1 METHVALSSGVLD
14 RIVDCQTTGN
24 QTVQKSLEIL
34 ENKPN
39 TLGAT
44 TYADNNS
51 ERTAL
56 LAPITDRG
64 TLFDILL

>member
-14 RIVDCQTTGN
+14 RITDCQNSGN
-24 QTVQKSLEIL
+24 QITKKSLENL
-34 ENKPN
+34 EKEPN

-44 TYADNNS
+44 TYTDNHF
-51 ERTAL
+51 ERIAL